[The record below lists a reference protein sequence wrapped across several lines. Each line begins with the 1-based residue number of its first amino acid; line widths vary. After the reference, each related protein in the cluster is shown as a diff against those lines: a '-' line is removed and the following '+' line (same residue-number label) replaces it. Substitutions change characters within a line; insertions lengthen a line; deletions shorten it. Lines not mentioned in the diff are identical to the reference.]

1 MMVELLTFVLALIL
15 ALIFMSVPHEIIFGA
30 LLRKPV
36 LVKFHPDN
44 TVNFK
49 IPKKDEITSHGFLD
63 KSAGKVYTRK
73 PGTAYVWK
81 GKLIIYPV
89 YDPLGITL
97 SPAWVKIIELLR
109 EKGYDKPEDI
119 LRELEKLEKKSPT
132 ELTAE
137 DVQKYEDLKDIE
149 KILSMFGS
157 TVDFR
162 ALDPLVNLKDASQDF
177 SMLENALAQERLSW
191 SDLLK
196 KLNIAPVVLGIIGL
210 VIIGMIVAWALF
222 GGGSASAPNV
232 IQAGATAV
240 KATVEKNA
248 AAAVVKM

>member
-1 MMVELLTFVLALIL
+1 MIAEILVLVLSLVL

-30 LLRKPV
+30 LLRKPI

-49 IPKKDEITSHGFLD
+49 IPKKDEVTSHGFID
-63 KSAGKVYTRK
+63 KKAGKVYTRK

-97 SPAWVKIIELLR
+97 SPAWVKVVELLR

-132 ELTAE
+132 ELDE
-137 DVQKYEDLKDIE
+137 DDVKKYEDLKDVK
-149 KILSMFGS
+149 KILSVFGS

-196 KLNIAPVVLGIIGL
+196 KLNIAPVVLGIIAL
-210 VIIGMIVAWALF
+210 TIIGIVVVSAIL
-222 GGGSASAPNV
+222 GGGGPSAPNV

-248 AAAVVKM
+248 AAAVVNM